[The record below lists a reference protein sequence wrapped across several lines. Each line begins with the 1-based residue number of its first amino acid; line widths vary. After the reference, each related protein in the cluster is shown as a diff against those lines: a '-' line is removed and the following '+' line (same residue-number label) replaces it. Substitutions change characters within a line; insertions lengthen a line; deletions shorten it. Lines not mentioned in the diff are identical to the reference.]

1 MLAKALLVTQQVRD
15 NDDYLTFAQKAHHM
29 AMDVLPSLHPKF
41 ASFKTTNG
49 ELTCKT

>member
-1 MLAKALLVTQQVRD
+1 MTQQVLE
-15 NDDYLTFAQKAHHM
+15 NDDYLTYAQKAHRM

-49 ELTCKT
+49 KAKARTVRC